1 MTIIYHGWT
10 PTIPEHERIDNEIAA
25 CRSFL
30 EIDPNN
36 QYWRNRLAE
45 LEQKRIMNN
54 ITPEAQEAYFELC
67 NYPTA
72 TQTAAAY
79 GQLDLTEKV
88 TSAFRVFG
96 KDAVRVLNDD
106 AEWRDEQDT
115 RESVRP

>member
-45 LEQKRIMNN
+45 LEQKRI
-54 ITPEAQEAYFELC
+54 EAQEAYFELC